1 MTGPNREAV
10 DIHVDDGVKWV
21 DPPRPEAWVRCLVCK
36 DKVGPDAQ
44 HDGICDQCRELEG
57 SVWDQDW

>member
-10 DIHVDDGVKWV
+10 DIHVDGGVKWV
-21 DPPRPEAWVRCLVCK
+21 DPPRPEAWVRCLVCN
-36 DKVGPDAQ
+36 DKVGADAQ
-44 HDGICDQCRELEG
+44 HDGVCDQCRELEG